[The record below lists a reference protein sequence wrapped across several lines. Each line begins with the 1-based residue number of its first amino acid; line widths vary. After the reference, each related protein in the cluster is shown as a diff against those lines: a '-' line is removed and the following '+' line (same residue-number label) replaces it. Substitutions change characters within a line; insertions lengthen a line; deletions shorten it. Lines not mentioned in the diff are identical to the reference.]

1 MLGLIKKDLLIIR
14 SNLKIL
20 IILFLVYGVMALQGE
35 MDVSFVLPFMSVVI
49 MMSTFSY
56 DTYNKW
62 DAYVCSL
69 PNGRKNSVS
78 AKYLATIILLT
89 ITTIIITALAVIISY
104 THTKAVNF
112 DDILMTVFGP
122 VFATILLQSFMYPAI
137 YKFGVEKARIGIFI
151 VIFGVTI
158 IASIIAKFIN
168 FKSFFQKLDALNNYW
183 LIIVPIIMIT
193 VLYASY
199 KISEK
204 IYKNKEY

>member
-183 LIIVPIIMIT
+183 IIIVPIIMIT